1 MVNKLKKII
10 FASIMVCIFTQALP
24 VAALETDSING
35 ICISMEVNSKKALL
49 NGEPIPLNNAPF
61 LENGIVYVP
70 LREIINLYG
79 GIVEYIQD
87 EQAILMAI
95 KRKNSMGYD
104 KGCFSKIWIGKQ
116 KVLTN
121 TGEAFIHPTYPK
133 NCVPI
138 IKNNTAFIPADYMQF
153 CLFANRLWNAERNRI
168 IFYDGSGC
176 KRVDKFVIGNDFNSL
191 DKNIRDRFKTTG
203 RIIDQ
208 SEDDLFKIEAYSD
221 GDMEVE
227 LMTNNVIN
235 EQIPPKE
242 IYSIILITDK
252 YKTSRGLRVGDSIEK
267 YWDLYGNEKW
277 ITDYFVD
284 MVDENGIMT
293 IHYDDQFIVEID
305 NGKVSK
311 IIIR

>member
-1 MVNKLKKII
+1 MVNKFKKII

-24 VAALETDSING
+24 VAAHETNGTDSV
-35 ICISMEVNSKKALL
+35 CISMEVNSKKALL
-49 NGEPIPLNNAPF
+49 NGEPITLNNAPF

-79 GIVEYIQD
+79 GIVAYIQD
-87 EQAILMAI
+87 EQAVLMAI

-138 IKNNTAFIPADYMQF
+138 IKNNIAFIPADYIDF
-153 CLFANRLWNAERNRI
+153 CLVANSLWDAERNRI
-168 IFYDGSGC
+168 ILYDPNDGL
-176 KRVDKFVIGNDFNSL
+176 RVDKFVIGSDFNSL

-227 LMTNNVIN
+227 LMTNVIN
-235 EQIPPKE
+235 EEIPPKE

-267 YWDLYGNEKW
+267 YWDLYGSTQWVPDHFIDK
-277 ITDYFVD
+277 
-284 MVDENGIMT
+284 VDENGIMT
-293 IHYDDQFIVEID
+293 IHYDYFFIVEID

-311 IIIR
+311 ISIR

>member
-1 MVNKLKKII
+1 MVNKLKKNI
-10 FASIMVCIFTQALP
+10 FICIMVCIFTQALP
-24 VAALETDSING
+24 VAAHEINGTDSV
-35 ICISMEVNSKKALL
+35 CLSMELDSKKALL
-49 NGEPIPLNNAPF
+49 NGEPITLNNAPF

-87 EQAILMAI
+87 EQAVLMAI

-121 TGEAFIHPTYPK
+121 TGEAFIHPKYPQ

-138 IKNNTAFIPADYMQF
+138 IKNNIAFIPADYMQF

-168 IFYDGSGC
+168 IFYDGSGL
-176 KRVDKFVIGNDFNSL
+176 KRVDKFVIGSDFNSL
-191 DKNIRDRFKTTG
+191 DKNIINRFRTTG

-208 SEDDLFKIEAYSD
+208 SEDGLFKIEAYSD

-235 EQIPPKE
+235 EKIPPKE

-293 IHYDDQFIVEID
+293 IHYDDFFIVEID

-311 IIIR
+311 ISIR